1 MFKAITA
8 IFLPFD
14 DYCIYNY
21 WFEGYKM
28 KKRVGAVE
36 EFKFE
41 PLVVIG
47 KQLHITLAVT
57 GWLSKDMP
65 GQYSITSVILAC
77 FPYFVQLKL

>member
-1 MFKAITA
+1 
-8 IFLPFD
+8 
-14 DYCIYNY
+14 
-21 WFEGYKM
+21 M

-65 GQYSITSVILAC
+65 GQHSLTSVI
-77 FPYFVQLKL
+77 

>member
-14 DYCIYNY
+14 DYCIYSY

-65 GQYSITSVILAC
+65 GQHSLTSVI
-77 FPYFVQLKL
+77 